1 MDVKPLV
8 SVEEWPVRP
17 VQYTLMDGSVHK
29 GLEVCRS
36 SRHGI
41 SYCHIVCATGES
53 ITVPAENVQSIQ
65 NVTRIRLSVTVLEK

>member
-8 SVEEWPVRP
+8 SVDEWPVRP
-17 VQYTLMDGSVHK
+17 VQYTMPNGSVHK

-36 SRHGI
+36 SRHGVVF
-41 SYCHIVCATGES
+41 CHILSANGES
-53 ITVPAENVQSIQ
+53 ITVPAGNVQGIQ